1 MKKTKLLPLIFLLSV
16 LALSTLVFFAANASK
31 TKTSVV
37 ASLNPYVKVDKV
49 DHAIRIL
56 QGGSVVINDTIH
68 LNATQATTVT
78 EYSLGFPYGYKYNL
92 AYVYAFNTSSPSQTF
107 NVSLDT
113 GLGAYVGFYGVTV
126 IFPQNGIQLTS
137 GESFRFTVAFV
148 FSDIISSST
157 TTLPNE
163 EVPPKNVTTPVITTG
178 FPMYP
183 SLNQSASLVN
193 VTIFC
198 PPKIAFGGDS
208 SYPGIGPQ
216 QIEGTTDTGLIL
228 GLTKTSLERLTNA
241 PGWMNFTMSE
251 GYTYQVVDF
260 DSLNRHVD
268 IDEFGNMFVSD
279 IYTITNKMPKLINGI
294 QLGLLPGA
302 KNVSA
307 YNAQGELISAPQLS
321 DKNTTTYS
329 VNFGFAVNEG
339 DSTQFKL
346 TYSLPSSD
354 YLSKTG
360 TSDFATNFPITKG
373 LDRVAKKLTFS
384 MSLPEG
390 ASINQYPSLN
400 SYTIQ
405 KEALQQEIFF
415 TAYNASSYNSFDLQT
430 TYVYSVFWASF
441 RPTLWITAIVAIA
454 VAVALVWQ
462 RSKPTLVLPSP
473 GVTAKP
479 QILKSVVSS
488 YEERTRILRE
498 LESIERQVQKGK
510 LPRRRYKVRK
520 RMLESQMNRLDREL
534 VDLKQRVKSVGPKYA
549 EILKELDI
557 TEAELEGVQAEEKR
571 VEARYRSGNLTLD
584 AYRRLQD
591 QLNKRREKAKTTI
604 DGALLRLSEG
614 MA

>member
-1 MKKTKLLPLIFLLSV
+1 M
-16 LALSTLVFFAANASK
+16 
-31 TKTSVV
+31 
-37 ASLNPYVKVDKV
+37 
-49 DHAIRIL
+49 
-56 QGGSVVINDTIH
+56 
-68 LNATQATTVT
+68 
-78 EYSLGFPYGYKYNL
+78 
-92 AYVYAFNTSSPSQTF
+92 
-107 NVSLDT
+107 
-113 GLGAYVGFYGVTV
+113 
-126 IFPQNGIQLTS
+126 
-137 GESFRFTVAFV
+137 
-148 FSDIISSST
+148 
-157 TTLPNE
+157 
-163 EVPPKNVTTPVITTG
+163 
-178 FPMYP
+178 
-183 SLNQSASLVN
+183 
-193 VTIFC
+193 
-198 PPKIAFGGDS
+198 
-208 SYPGIGPQ
+208 
-216 QIEGTTDTGLIL
+216 
-228 GLTKTSLERLTNA
+228 
-241 PGWMNFTMSE
+241 
-251 GYTYQVVDF
+251 
-260 DSLNRHVD
+260 
-268 IDEFGNMFVSD
+268 
-279 IYTITNKMPKLINGI
+279 
-294 QLGLLPGA
+294 
-302 KNVSA
+302 
-307 YNAQGELISAPQLS
+307 S